1 MIQNV
6 LAESQDKVL
15 KRVEE
20 LKEKIK
26 LDEIVKKKLES
37 QLKEQLVEKDN
48 IISKLKAQ
56 VSRTFR
62 TYCSLPCL
70 FLITIICKL
79 IYSIFDRL
87 NQRCPEKGKL
97 KSLKNIIK
105 P

>member
-26 LDEIVKKKLES
+26 LDEVVKKKLES
-37 QLKEQLVEKDN
+37 QLREQLVEKDN
-48 IISKLKAQ
+48 IINKLKAQ

-62 TYCSLPCL
+62 TYCNLPFSSLIPIIQL
-70 FLITIICKL
+70 F
-79 IYSIFDRL
+79 
-87 NQRCPEKGKL
+87 
-97 KSLKNIIK
+97 
-105 P
+105 

>member
-62 TYCSLPCL
+62 TYCSQPLL
-70 FLITIICKL
+70 SLIPITCKI
-79 IYSIFDRL
+79 IYSLFDRL

-97 KSLKNIIK
+97 KNLKNIIK